1 MESGPFTGLRL
12 CLLIGAANAFRVSLA
27 LNTYTSVEL
36 AYATSYVLY
45 RTQRHLDPGKQL
57 VVERFRHA
65 LPDDAQWRAAL
76 AALGSKQAVIRGN
89 VALL

>member
-1 MESGPFTGLRL
+1 
-12 CLLIGAANAFRVSLA
+12 
-27 LNTYTSVEL
+27 
-36 AYATSYVLY
+36 
-45 RTQRHLDPGKQL
+45 

-76 AALGSKQAVIRGN
+76 AAIGSKQAVLRGN